1 MGAIAGGI
9 FGFGG
14 SALSQI
20 FSGEDFS
27 FKKALGAG
35 ANGAIVG
42 GVHGAL
48 IGSEVGIGVSL
59 AADFGA
65 GALGSTAEQLIG
77 TGRAS
82 AKESIKSGLINAVTG
97 RIYGTGEL
105 KSAKSAFLRGFAAG
119 GATSGINYLSDAL
132 TPRAGRLGRSSLSGL
147 TGTMLMGAASAIGR
161 DPRRG
166 CETGVRANDWMG
178 LRTAYGYQYG
188 GTQAGQEKSEYS
200 VGGFFKETLIG
211 AVTGGLA
218 STAFYG
224 ANKVVQALKGS
235 IRSNNGNSTVEEL
248 TISSRNSS
256 RGNPN
261 AINHFGEDLSTRQ
274 KDLLNKLPD
283 YDSSTIVGKSSVNLN
298 DLSALTA
305 KTGDEFALFTRGSQ
319 RMIVRGGPTNV
330 NINGVRAQELA
341 SAGYRW
347 SGHTHPGIG
356 INVKMP
362 SQDDIFILN
371 SFKQTRSAIYDSS
384 GKFNIFGGS

>member
-9 FGFGG
+9 FVFGG

-65 GALGSTAEQLIG
+65 GALGCTAEQLIG

-132 TPRAGRLGRSSLSGL
+132 TPRAGRLGRSSVSRF

-166 CETGVRANDWMG
+166 CETGVRDNEWMG

-200 VGGFFKETLIG
+200 FGGFIKETLIG

-224 ANKVVQALKGS
+224 ANKVVQALVGS
-235 IRSNNGNSTVEEL
+235 IRSNKTS
-248 TISSRNSS
+248 
-256 RGNPN
+256 
-261 AINHFGEDLSTRQ
+261 
-274 KDLLNKLPD
+274 
-283 YDSSTIVGKSSVNLN
+283 YGKSSENLDWDAVVSRRGETRKAHVALHEAN
-298 DLSALTA
+298 DLS
-305 KTGDEFALFTRGSQ
+305 KPSHGVFYGDSISTINKVWDNRGNGY
-319 RMIVRGGPTNV
+319 MISEGNTDLYIVPYQN
-330 NINGVRAQELA
+330 
-341 SAGYRW
+341 AGYA
-347 SGHTHPGIG
+347 GGYGGQGNNLNYVTIITQKGTNNIITGFPGNGYKYTEAGLIG
-356 INVKMP
+356 GN
-362 SQDDIFILN
+362 
-371 SFKQTRSAIYDSS
+371 
-384 GKFNIFGGS
+384 